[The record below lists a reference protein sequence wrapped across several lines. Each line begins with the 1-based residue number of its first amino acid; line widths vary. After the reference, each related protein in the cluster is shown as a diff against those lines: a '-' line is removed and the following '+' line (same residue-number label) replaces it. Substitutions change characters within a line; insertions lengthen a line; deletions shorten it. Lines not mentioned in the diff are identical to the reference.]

1 MVERK
6 TLFEIVLGLRTD
18 NARRSTL
25 FLSLQNARNSC
36 GYQQGVPFTRKEFDL
51 RCQGRSTDDEADM
64 FCALLNYLVVLEQI
78 GTLFY
83 KGRIFE
89 ALKESGLSQEQKCAL
104 NALRNSFAHHGGL
117 AIWNESSGKGYKFV
131 IDFNDNTDV
140 VMVAS
145 KEWDG
150 NYSDKSAETS
160 TIIYAIPFI
169 RLVEDIV
176 TRLQEDIDKVVSKCT
191 MTAEKISTKFTIL
204 T

>member
-1 MVERK
+1 MNEKKVILE
-6 TLFEIVLGLRTD
+6 FVMGLRID
-18 NARRSTL
+18 NHRRSNL
-25 FLSLQNARNSC
+25 SLSLQNARRCC
-36 GYQQGVPFTRKEFDL
+36 GYQQGVSFTRKEFDL
-51 RCQGRSTDDEADM
+51 RCQGKSTDDEADM

-83 KGRIFE
+83 KGRIIE

-117 AIWNESSGKGYKFV
+117 AIWNESNGKGYKFV

-140 VMVAS
+140 VKVAS
-145 KEWDG
+145 RKWGGD
-150 NYSDKSAETS
+150 YTDKSEETS
-160 TIIYAIPFI
+160 TVIYAIPFI

-176 TRLQEDIDKVVSKCT
+176 ARLQENIDLMVSQCT
-191 MTAEKISTKFTIL
+191 MTAEGIKSKFTIL